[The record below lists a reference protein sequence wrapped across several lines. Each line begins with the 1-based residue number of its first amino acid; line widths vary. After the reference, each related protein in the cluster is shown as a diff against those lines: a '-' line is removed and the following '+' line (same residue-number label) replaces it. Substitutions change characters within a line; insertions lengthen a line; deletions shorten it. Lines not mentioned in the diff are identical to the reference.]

1 MLIFV
6 IVWIIVII
14 CNYFTNMHNYA
25 TVIPQFA
32 KKICKKYAKNAKQTC
47 LKNPKK
53 IQKKIQSMQITDMY
67 SMQKLL
73 KNMQRA

>member
-1 MLIFV
+1 
-6 IVWIIVII
+6 
-14 CNYFTNMHNYA
+14 MHNYA

-32 KKICKKYAKNAKQTC
+32 KNMCKKYAKNAKQTC
-47 LKNPKK
+47 QKNPKK
-53 IQKKIQSMQITDMY
+53 SKKIQSMQITDMY